1 MEPIGKDNPAPLSAQ
16 AARRGLQKPDH
27 AQTEIPIAQG
37 RFSLADALGEMT
49 HDRLQGLSRL
59 DVRAPDIT
67 RTIVDHELVPIVRAL
82 AEIDAAVVD
91 LNRLSRVELVE
102 DQALADSAKI
112 IWRILTGE
120 SQLTWKLASIR
131 SS

>member
-1 MEPIGKDNPAPLSAQ
+1 MERTTRPPWARE
-16 AARRGLQKPDH
+16 AARRGLQEPDH

-91 LNRLSRVELVE
+91 LDRLSRVELVE

>member
-1 MEPIGKDNPAPLSAQ
+1 MKLTGSIRSRVDEPIRGSSMEPIGKDNPAPLSVQ
-16 AARRGLQKPDH
+16 AARRELQKPDH

-49 HDRLQGLSRL
+49 HDGLQGLSRL

-67 RTIVDHELVPIVRAL
+67 RTIVDHKLVPIVRAL

-91 LNRLSRVELVE
+91 LDRLSRVELVE
-102 DQALADSAKI
+102 DQA
-112 IWRILTGE
+112 
-120 SQLTWKLASIR
+120 
-131 SS
+131 